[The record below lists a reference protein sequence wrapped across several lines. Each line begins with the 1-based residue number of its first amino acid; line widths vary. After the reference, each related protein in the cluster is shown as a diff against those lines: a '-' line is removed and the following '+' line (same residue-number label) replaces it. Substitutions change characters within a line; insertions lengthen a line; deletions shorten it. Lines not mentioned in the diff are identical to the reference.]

1 MTCQTHTR
9 FRNCNMLSSVER
21 RIFGKCC
28 LDMELLRERGRPEMA
43 TFPDVLGMAASV
55 SYVGIKCLIASTLS
69 LVANRS
75 LFAEIRLGIS
85 RIGLGPGSDLPIHG
99 MMFRSSISLIG
110 QSEDI
115 DGVWFVFIQLI
126 RLHALASPSFV
137 FREFQ

>member
-1 MTCQTHTR
+1 
-9 FRNCNMLSSVER
+9 
-21 RIFGKCC
+21 
-28 LDMELLRERGRPEMA
+28 MA

-69 LVANRS
+69 LVANRP

-85 RIGLGPGSDLPIHG
+85 RIGLGTGSDLPIHG